1 MQPALAGTFNV
12 SSKLKQCG
20 RKRIGFHFSHWLCN
34 ETWPDIKNQHMLCN
48 PATDMSFFIPLQKPM
63 AAVALRELTQ
73 SPGQTDNRL
82 ACEIL
87 AVINIFVHCS
97 AHYFHPLH
105 EFPEDFRTD
114 VGLKFLRWL
123 SWETR
128 QFVWRDPD
136 RLGSFVFLQ
145 RNWCVLKLRNP
156 LFSHSQILVWFDSKI
171 WIRALSLRPVKL
183 WWKPLS
189 IVVVLLKI
197 K

>member
-1 MQPALAGTFNV
+1 MARHQKSAYALQSGYWHVFFY
-12 SSKLKQCG
+12 SSAEADGCCSSA
-20 RKRIGFHFSHWLCN
+20 RADSESRPNRH
-34 ETWPDIKNQHMLCN
+34 
-48 PATDMSFFIPLQKPM
+48 
-63 AAVALRELTQ
+63 
-73 SPGQTDNRL
+73 RL

-136 RLGSFVFLQ
+136 RLGIFVFLQ